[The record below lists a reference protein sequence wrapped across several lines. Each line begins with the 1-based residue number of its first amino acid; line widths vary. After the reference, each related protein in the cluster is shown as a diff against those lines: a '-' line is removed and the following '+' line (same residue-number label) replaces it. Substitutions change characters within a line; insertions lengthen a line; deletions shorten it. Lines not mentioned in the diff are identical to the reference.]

1 MAQKY
6 EVGTVM
12 ITEQEIA
19 KRAEEIGKLITEEF
33 AGQEVLAIG
42 ILKGAAIWLAD
53 VIRNIDLDVKIDFM
67 AVSSYGAG
75 TKSSGAVKI
84 IKDLDDPIEGKN
96 VIIIED
102 IVDSG
107 ITLNYLKNYLLSM
120 EPKTLKI
127 CTFLDKP
134 TGRQIDIDIDYTGF
148 VVPDKFI
155 VGYGLDYA
163 QQYRNLPY
171 VTCLTSD

>member
-1 MAQKY
+1 MAEKY
-6 EVGTVM
+6 GVGTVM
-12 ITEQEIA
+12 IDEKQIA
-19 KRAEEIGKLITEEF
+19 KRAEEIGKIITEEF
-33 AGQEVLAIG
+33 AGQEVLVIC
-42 ILKGAAIWLAD
+42 ILKGAVLWLAD
-53 VIRNIDLDVKIDFM
+53 LIRHIDLDVKIDFM
-67 AVSSYGAG
+67 AVSSYGVG
-75 TKSSGAVKI
+75 TKTSGAVKI

-134 TGRQIDIDIDYTGF
+134 AGRQIDIDIDYTGF
-148 VVPDKFI
+148 AVEDKFI

-171 VTCLTSD
+171 VTCLTND